1 MTREKILFLRTI
13 PVGRSRREQELA
25 RSAALSHAAKVS
37 HRRKKEKEKSQ
48 TQQESLIVGG
58 PLTILPGGNSDPFE
72 SLAVRVTPRVNEV
85 ISFVRDYFLPASYV
99 TDSPA
104 WIRAFGADKEWLDSV
119 AVLRDECC
127 ARAFMLTYTTII
139 ANLTRSDELN
149 LEKLNLKGKSSVA
162 LRARIQKSP
171 EGDAPVLTSML
182 FLFAAETFAGNHFEA
197 TIHGKTLRTL
207 LYEKSQKEG
216 SVSIEQGFLTRTL
229 WYDVHLAESHM
240 TRTIFDMDGWVTDTL
255 GPTFKP
261 VDKFLEP
268 FSAEFTR
275 NLDRSLDSEPLRT
288 IFVQYRQALWLWTQ
302 PNPVADEDGW
312 AASHWVLGRSYINQ
326 GRLVNYFLDVRQTLG
341 MLGFRQATSTSITKI
356 THDEL
361 FWYTQSC
368 LALGMLY
375 FLAPLGGDPSISG
388 QPLLPTCKTLLLHLR
403 ATMAMV
409 LRAWVDLSGESEPDL
424 LHEFQN
430 AHLWA
435 LFLGAQGEQRDSK
448 TYPDPTKAWFNRAL
462 GSFLTRIRM
471 SSWEMIRE
479 KLTLFIY
486 SDFIMPNGSD
496 WVWKVMVNTSAKPL

>member
-13 PVGRSRREQELA
+13 PIGSSRREQELT
-25 RSAALSHAAKVS
+25 RSTALSHAAKVS
-37 HRRKKEKEKSQ
+37 HRRRKEKEKSQ
-48 TQQESLIVGG
+48 IQPE
-58 PLTILPGGNSDPFE
+58 PLTLAGPVTILQGGNSDPFE
-72 SLAVRVTPRVNEV
+72 SLALRVTPRVNEV

-104 WIRAFGADKEWLDSV
+104 WIRAFGADKEWFDSV

-127 ARAFMLTYTTII
+127 ARAFMLTYITII
-139 ANLTRSDELN
+139 SNLTRNGELN
-149 LEKLNLKGKSSVA
+149 LEKLDLKSKSAVT
-162 LRARIQKSP
+162 LRARIQESP
-171 EGDAPVLTSML
+171 VGDASVLTSVL

-240 TRTIFDMDGWVTDTL
+240 TRTIFDMDGWVIDTL

-268 FSAEFTR
+268 FSADFTR

-341 MLGFRQATSTSITKI
+341 MMGHRRAISTFTPKSKY
-356 THDEL
+356 DEL
-361 FWYTQSC
+361 FWHTQSC

-388 QPLLPTCKTLLLHLR
+388 QPLLPTCKTLLHHLR
-403 ATMAMV
+403 STMAMV
-409 LRAWVDLSGESEPDL
+409 LRAWVDLGGESEHDL
-424 LHEFQN
+424 LHEYKN

-435 LFLGAQGEQRDSK
+435 LFLGAQGERRDSK
-448 TYPDPTKAWFNRAL
+448 TYPDATKAWFNRAL
-462 GSFLTRIRM
+462 GSFLSRISM
-471 SSWEMIRE
+471 SSWETVRE
-479 KLTLFIY
+479 KLMLFIY

-496 WVWKVMVNTSAKPL
+496 WVWKVMENASTKAL